1 MIVPLSTHKCSQ
13 FSACF
18 PGGSWY
24 NTKSFKIELF
34 GEATIVLN
42 ASQVYTYT
50 RRILD
55 AYAAVMQPLSAE
67 LDMAQNAV
75 DILLFLANNPG
86 LDTARDICTYRKLKP
101 GIVSFHVDNLVR
113 GGYLLRTRDRRCR
126 LVCTDKAAPIIAR
139 GQALQE
145 QFAAQMSA
153 GLAPDAL
160 ETFQQC
166 LTAFAQ
172 NLDRMANRE
181 ES

>member
-1 MIVPLSTHKCSQ
+1 M
-13 FSACF
+13 
-18 PGGSWY
+18 
-24 NTKSFKIELF
+24 
-34 GEATIVLN
+34 LN
-42 ASQVYTYT
+42 AAQVYTYT

-75 DILLFLANNPG
+75 DILLFLAN
-86 LDTARDICTYRKLKP
+86 KP

-113 GGYLLRTRDRRCR
+113 GGYLLRTRDPGDRRRCR

-160 ETFQQC
+160 ETFQRC

>member
-1 MIVPLSTHKCSQ
+1 MIAPLSTHKCSQ

-18 PGGSWY
+18 PGGCWY
-24 NTKSFKIELF
+24 NTKTFKIELF
-34 GEATIVLN
+34 WEVTIVLN
-42 ASQVYTYT
+42 AAQVYTYT

-113 GGYLLRTRDRRCR
+113 GGYLLRTRDPG
-126 LVCTDKAAPIIAR
+126 VVNMAVNVINTAKA
-139 GQALQE
+139 
-145 QFAAQMSA
+145 
-153 GLAPDAL
+153 
-160 ETFQQC
+160 
-166 LTAFAQ
+166 
-172 NLDRMANRE
+172 
-181 ES
+181 

>member
-1 MIVPLSTHKCSQ
+1 MIAPLSTHKCSQ

-18 PGGSWY
+18 PCGSWY
-24 NTKSFKIELF
+24 NTKTFKIELF
-34 GEATIVLN
+34 WEVTIVLN
-42 ASQVYTYT
+42 AAQVYTYT

-113 GGYLLRTRDRRCR
+113 GGYLLRTRDPGDRRRCR

-145 QFAAQMSA
+145 QFATQMSA
-153 GLAPDAL
+153 GLAPEAL
-160 ETFQQC
+160 ETFQH
-166 LTAFAQ
+166 
-172 NLDRMANRE
+172 MANRE

>member
-1 MIVPLSTHKCSQ
+1 MPWTFCS
-13 FSACF
+13 FW
-18 PGGSWY
+18 P
-24 NTKSFKIELF
+24 
-34 GEATIVLN
+34 TI
-42 ASQVYTYT
+42 
-50 RRILD
+50 R
-55 AYAAVMQPLSAE
+55 
-67 LDMAQNAV
+67 
-75 DILLFLANNPG
+75 
-86 LDTARDICTYRKLKP
+86 
-101 GIVSFHVDNLVR
+101 
-113 GGYLLRTRDRRCR
+113 GYLLRTRDPGDRRRCR

-160 ETFQQC
+160 ETFQRC

>member
-1 MIVPLSTHKCSQ
+1 M
-13 FSACF
+13 
-18 PGGSWY
+18 
-24 NTKSFKIELF
+24 
-34 GEATIVLN
+34 LN

-113 GGYLLRTRDRRCR
+113 GGYLLRTRDPGDRRR
-126 LVCTDKAAPIIAR
+126 
-139 GQALQE
+139 
-145 QFAAQMSA
+145 
-153 GLAPDAL
+153 
-160 ETFQQC
+160 
-166 LTAFAQ
+166 
-172 NLDRMANRE
+172 NLLR
-181 ES
+181 

>member
-1 MIVPLSTHKCSQ
+1 MLT
-13 FSACF
+13 
-18 PGGSWY
+18 
-24 NTKSFKIELF
+24 
-34 GEATIVLN
+34 

-113 GGYLLRTRDRRCR
+113 EGYLLRTRDPSDRAPLPARVHGQGGADRRAR
-126 LVCTDKAAPIIAR
+126 SGAAGAVRRADVRGPRAR
-139 GQALQE
+139 RARNVPALSDSVR
-145 QFAAQMSA
+145 A
-153 GLAPDAL
+153 
-160 ETFQQC
+160 
-166 LTAFAQ
+166 
-172 NLDRMANRE
+172 

>member
-1 MIVPLSTHKCSQ
+1 MLT
-13 FSACF
+13 
-18 PGGSWY
+18 
-24 NTKSFKIELF
+24 
-34 GEATIVLN
+34 

-55 AYAAVMQPLSAE
+55 AYTVVMQPLSAE

-86 LDTARDICTYRKLKP
+86 LDTARDICTYRRLKP

-113 GGYLLRTRDRRCR
+113 EGYLLRARDPGDRRRCR

-145 QFAAQMSA
+145 QFIAQMSA
-153 GLAPDAL
+153 GVAPDAL
-160 ETFQQC
+160 ETFQRC

-172 NLDRMANRE
+172 NLDHIAHGE
-181 ES
+181 AL

>member
-1 MIVPLSTHKCSQ
+1 M
-13 FSACF
+13 
-18 PGGSWY
+18 
-24 NTKSFKIELF
+24 
-34 GEATIVLN
+34 LN
-42 ASQVYTYT
+42 AAQVYTYT

-113 GGYLLRTRDRRCR
+113 GGYLLRTRDPGDRRRCR
-126 LVCTDKAAPIIAR
+126 LVCADKAAPIIAR

-153 GLAPDAL
+153 GLAPEAL
-160 ETFQQC
+160 ETFQHC

>member
-1 MIVPLSTHKCSQ
+1 MKT
-13 FSACF
+13 
-18 PGGSWY
+18 
-24 NTKSFKIELF
+24 
-34 GEATIVLN
+34 
-42 ASQVYTYT
+42 ASQLYAAL
-50 RRILD
+50 RRFQD
-55 AYAAVMQPLSAE
+55 AYAAALRPLCE
-67 LDMAQNAV
+67 RTGMAQGAV

-113 GGYLLRTRDRRCR
+113 GGYLLRTRDPGDRRRCR

>member
-1 MIVPLSTHKCSQ
+1 MLT
-13 FSACF
+13 
-18 PGGSWY
+18 
-24 NTKSFKIELF
+24 
-34 GEATIVLN
+34 

-55 AYAAVMQPLSAE
+55 AYAVVMQPLSAE
-67 LDMAQNAV
+67 LDMAPNAV

-113 GGYLLRTRDRRCR
+113 EGR
-126 LVCTDKAAPIIAR
+126 LVCTDKAAPIVAR

-145 QFAAQMSA
+145 QFVAQMSA
-153 GLAPDAL
+153 GLAPDTL
-160 ETFQQC
+160 ETFQHC